1 MAVSLYQLPYDD
13 RDERPEEAPT
23 LLSVAEVLNT
33 TSSKVRKLLITAD
46 FFTSE
51 KSREINSLSEQ
62 GLSLTEIAERMELTK
77 ATVCDYLPYSRG
89 VYNLEDATLYA
100 EQGRIF
106 RARKRA
112 CEELEKHP
120 DDEQYLWQAI
130 KAFENYPF
138 RIQKPSEE
146 VKRFQ
151 YTIQDERMCISG
163 VEFSREAIYRA
174 FRKARTIQCSEGFVD
189 RSERLECIGA
199 CELYTVFLRIG
210 ACQAKN

>member
-89 VYNLEDATLYA
+89 VYNLEDATLSILFSY
-100 EQGRIF
+100 F
-106 RARKRA
+106 
-112 CEELEKHP
+112 LHTVS
-120 DDEQYLWQAI
+120 I
-130 KAFENYPF
+130 K
-138 RIQKPSEE
+138 K
-146 VKRFQ
+146 
-151 YTIQDERMCISG
+151 
-163 VEFSREAIYRA
+163 
-174 FRKARTIQCSEGFVD
+174 
-189 RSERLECIGA
+189 LIGNQVNTFHGG
-199 CELYTVFLRIG
+199 L
-210 ACQAKN
+210 